1 MAVRNFRYSPAFG
14 FETKHMNAN
23 FERSIHGIYLERGFF
38 NGVKIVAIIPL
49 LGGVPVGVVRILAA
63 VINYFVS
70 RKDQKP
76 MEGYLLVGR
85 VARGLGEICGLGIAL
100 VVLDGIVTVVRQ
112 NTPVK
117 IKKKVITTEDF

>member
-14 FETKHMNAN
+14 FETKHMNADTA
-23 FERSIHGIYLERGFF
+23 RATQGILLRKSFF

-63 VINYFVS
+63 VTDYLVL
-70 RKDQKP
+70 RKKHKP